1 MFNQLLF
8 DTVPQSA
15 SFPFLKMAVRHPG
28 MEMSEEERRRGKGKD
43 TERGKREQFDCQ
55 KEAAA

>member
-43 TERGKREQFDCQ
+43 TERGQFDCQ